1 MTLPLLLVLAC
12 SGAFSWIH
20 LGVHLLHQLS
30 RFQAAVQGQRWSGCE
45 NAAAHSIF
53 RGLTVAPNL
62 TSPAWDPEKSADPSG
77 VHAGST
83 AVLEHIH
90 ESPPIA
96 AGAKRKEGK
105 LC

>member
-1 MTLPLLLVLAC
+1 MDPFRRLSSP
-12 SGAFSWIH
+12 SR
-20 LGVHLLHQLS
+20 S
-30 RFQAAVQGQRWSGCE
+30 RFQAAVQGQRWLGCE
-45 NAAAHSIF
+45 KAAAHSIF
-53 RGLTVAPNL
+53 WGLTVAPNL
-62 TSPAWDPEKSADPSG
+62 ASPAWDPEKSADPSG